1 MKQLIGFWRDECD
14 LLQRI
19 LIAVLAG
26 MIVVFGVLTVAFRF
40 HQGVEFD
47 GALLKKTATD
57 AGTTYTGKKL
67 TVTVRKEGEASV
79 LEHTA
84 GGKTD
89 VYTVEYPL
97 DPIRTENGLSVDGI
111 RITKNGRLYF
121 RGGYHP
127 GADFP
132 MWYTADGRW
141 DPGVSVYATTNSG
154 EVIGDAPEPFTRGN
168 VMYFVKE
175 PEVVS
180 RGSFGLYI
188 LCVVVSFFVMLNVA
202 APEAVFEWQH
212 ILSVKDPEPTE
223 FYLFMQKLGSCV
235 AAIALLGFYIFALT
249 LLP

>member
-1 MKQLIGFWRDECD
+1 MKQIRDFLRDECQP
-14 LLQRI
+14 LQRF
-19 LIAVLAG
+19 LLLALAA
-26 MIVVFGVLTVAFRF
+26 MMVVFGVLTVAFRF

-47 GALLKKTATD
+47 GALLKKTVTD

-67 TVTVRKEGEASV
+67 TVTVRKEGETSV

-97 DPIRTENGLSVDGI
+97 DPIRTESGHNVDGI
-111 RITKNGRLYF
+111 RILKNDSLF
-121 RGGYHP
+121 FEGGYNP
-127 GADFP
+127 GTDFS
-132 MWYTADGRW
+132 MWYTADGEW

-175 PEVVS
+175 PELVS